1 MVASVES
8 PPERE
13 QASAMKPTILAGLLL
28 APGFTFGQKF
38 QDVSAKGAPASLS
51 GKHDDPEMGPYA
63 AARNI
68 SGKTILAMVAVVR
81 ATDEHGR
88 VFRVPPIWITPSRLA
103 QWLFRKNASPA

>member
-1 MVASVES
+1 MAPMVASVDS

-13 QASAMKPTILAGLLL
+13 QASAMKPTILAILLL
-28 APGFTFGQKF
+28 APAFTFGQKF

-68 SGKTILAMVAVVR
+68 SGKTILAMVAV
-81 ATDEHGR
+81 
-88 VFRVPPIWITPSRLA
+88 
-103 QWLFRKNASPA
+103 

>member
-1 MVASVES
+1 
-8 PPERE
+8 
-13 QASAMKPTILAGLLL
+13 MKPTILAILLL
-28 APGFTFGQKF
+28 APAFTFGQKF

-68 SGKTILAMVAVVR
+68 SARLSLRWSQSSVQLTN
-81 ATDEHGR
+81 TDAF
-88 VFRVPPIWITPSRLA
+88 FRVPPIWITPSRLA